1 MSYICNGAEP
11 SELDRLKAQVNAIQK
26 RIDELSAPYSIANLC
41 KKKPLSL
48 PGFENGDVRKDA
60 TFYRKIIDQDVW
72 KHFLSLGK
80 MIHSQNGTFVVR
92 GARSPYAPY
101 YADEKDKYVPSR
113 VSQLTR
119 EQAVISAEMIDKMV
133 EIYNEYMVKLHPT
146 VTVIDVDGVRQTV
159 AVKPPED
166 IEE

>member
-1 MSYICNGAEP
+1 MISVCNE
-11 SELDRLKAQVNAIQK
+11 SNLNELESLKAQVNAIQK

-92 GARSPYAPY
+92 GARYPYAPY

-159 AVKPPED
+159 AVKSPED

>member
-1 MSYICNGAEP
+1 MISVCNE
-11 SELDRLKAQVNAIQK
+11 SNLNELDILKAQVNAIQK

-48 PGFENGDVRKDA
+48 PGFEGGDVRKDA
-60 TFYRKIIDQDVW
+60 TFYKKTIDQDVW

-80 MIHSQNGTFVVR
+80 MIHSHNGTFVAR
-92 GARSPYAPY
+92 GARYPYSPY

-133 EIYNEYMVKLHPT
+133 EIFNEYMVKLHPT
-146 VTVIDVDGVRQTV
+146 VTVIDVDGARHTV

-166 IEE
+166 MEE

>member
-1 MSYICNGAEP
+1 MISVCNK
-11 SELDRLKAQVNAIQK
+11 SNLNELESLKAQVNAIQK

-48 PGFENGDVRKDA
+48 PGFENVDVRKDA
-60 TFYRKIIDQDVW
+60 TFYRKIIDQDIW

-92 GARSPYAPY
+92 GARYPYAPY

-133 EIYNEYMVKLHPT
+133 EIFNEYMVKLHPT
-146 VTVIDVDGVRQTV
+146 VTVIDADGVRQTV

>member
-1 MSYICNGAEP
+1 MISVCNK
-11 SELDRLKAQVNAIQK
+11 SNLNELESLKAQVNAIQK

-48 PGFENGDVRKDA
+48 PGFEDGDVRKDA
-60 TFYRKIIDQDVW
+60 TFYRKIIDQDIW

-92 GARSPYAPY
+92 GARYPYAPY
-101 YADEKDKYVPSR
+101 YVDEKDKYVPSR

-133 EIYNEYMVKLHPT
+133 EIFNEYMVKLHPT
-146 VTVIDVDGVRQTV
+146 VTVIDADGVCHTV

-166 IEE
+166 MEE

>member
-1 MSYICNGAEP
+1 MISVCNE
-11 SELDRLKAQVNAIQK
+11 SNLNELDRLKAQVNAIQK

-48 PGFENGDVRKDA
+48 PGFEGGDARKDA
-60 TFYRKIIDQDVW
+60 TFYKKTIDQDVW

-80 MIHSQNGTFVVR
+80 MIHSHNGTFVVR
-92 GARSPYAPY
+92 GARYPYSPY

-133 EIYNEYMVKLHPT
+133 EIFNEYMVKLHTT

-166 IEE
+166 ME